1 MIFSKLFLFFIALT
15 FLPMSLEDFRER
27 EVHDF
32 FLFLPYISFLATFIL
47 SFKAGLLATILGSFA
62 FLVTFVLHKKKLL
75 AEGDVIEAPLLF
87 SFSFAL
93 EYIAFAL
100 VIVSTIHIAYSYLKT
115 KDANHLP
122 LVGYIGLA
130 VFTGVICFMLFNF

>member
-1 MIFSKLFLFFIALT
+1 MTVPKLLFFFIAFL

-32 FLFLPYISFLATFIL
+32 FLFLPYVSFIATFIL
-47 SFKAGLLATILGSFA
+47 SFKAGLLATILG
-62 FLVTFVLHKKKLL
+62 TFVFAIAFILYKKKLL
-75 AEGDVIEAPLLF
+75 AEGDVIGAPLLF
-87 SFSFAL
+87 SFPFAL
-93 EYIAFAL
+93 EYISFSL

-122 LVGYIGLA
+122 LVGYIGFA
-130 VFTGVICFMLFNF
+130 VFIGVICFMLFAF